1 MSEYQYYEF
10 QTVERPLTTKEQA
23 EIKNCP
29 AGFNSRQPEQFLYI
43 GPKVAKLSP
52 AATH

>member
-43 GPKVAKLSP
+43 AMVTFAVIQKKY
-52 AATH
+52 